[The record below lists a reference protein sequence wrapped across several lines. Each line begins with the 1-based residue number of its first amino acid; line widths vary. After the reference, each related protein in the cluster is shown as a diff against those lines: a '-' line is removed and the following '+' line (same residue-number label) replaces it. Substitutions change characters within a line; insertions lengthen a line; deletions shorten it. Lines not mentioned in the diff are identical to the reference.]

1 VNDMNIMIIN
11 GPNLDMLGMRQPEI
25 YGKEDYDDL
34 CYKIDEWAGDLD
46 ISVDVRQ
53 SNYEGEIVE
62 FLHEAFEDDFDGVII
77 NPAAY
82 THYSYAIRDAL
93 LILNVPVVEVHL
105 TDITQRDEFRRHSV
119 ISDICAK
126 TIMGKGFEGY
136 KEALEFFFDLL

>member
-1 VNDMNIMIIN
+1 MKSAFAA
-11 GPNLDMLGMRQPEI
+11 L
-25 YGKEDYDDL
+25 
-34 CYKIDEWAGDLD
+34 AGNEALQEAYSDGT
-46 ISVDVRQ
+46 
-53 SNYEGEIVE
+53 EGIV
-62 FLHEAFEDDFDGVII
+62 I
-77 NPAAY
+77 NPGAFA
-82 THYSYAIRDAL
+82 HYSYAIRDAL

>member
-1 VNDMNIMIIN
+1 MKILVIN

-34 CYKIDEWAGDLD
+34 CYQIDEWANDYD

-93 LILNVPVVEVHL
+93 DSYHTIPKVEVHIS
-105 TDITQRDEFRRHSV
+105 DISAREEFRRISV
-119 ISDICAK
+119 VSPVCDK
-126 TIMGKGFEGY
+126 TVIGEGLKGYIHAVDFIIGY
-136 KEALEFFFDLL
+136 Q

>member
-1 VNDMNIMIIN
+1 MSPGIRDRVIEKGKRVMKKMD
-11 GPNLDMLGMRQPEI
+11 GLRAGVAEMRSVARR
-25 YGKEDYDDL
+25 L
-34 CYKIDEWAGDLD
+34 NEWADDLD

-93 LILNVPVVEVHL
+93 LILKVPVVEVHL
-105 TDITQRDEFRRHSV
+105 TDISQRDEFRRHSV